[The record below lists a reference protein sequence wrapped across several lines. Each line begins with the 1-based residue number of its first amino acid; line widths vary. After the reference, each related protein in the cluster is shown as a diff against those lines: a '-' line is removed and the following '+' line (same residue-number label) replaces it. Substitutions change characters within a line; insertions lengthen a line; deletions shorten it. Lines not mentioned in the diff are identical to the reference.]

1 MKRDPFSLQ
10 KLENQ
15 NLQKMLSVQLE
26 QCLRHHTRTCH
37 GLPDMTFI
45 LTCLKRVI
53 TQNQSG
59 RDFLQFLHEVEDQNV
74 KRSTFFEAL
83 KSQRRLHTVNEMGH
97 LYHKLLSSLLASAGI
112 DHLAGFPEL
121 ADYEVFSADGHFIE
135 HPSHVNKQDSLKVYA
150 AGSIY
155 IQNIRNGLI
164 QLLTPVS
171 DGSTKEHELP
181 HFKQAIEATNST
193 KKIIWVLDRAF
204 MDYQWWERQKAK
216 GRNIISRTKSNTSV
230 MYCGNLTFDT
240 NDPVNTGVVSDRA
253 GGFSNTRSTMRI
265 IDYIDPETGEEM
277 TFYST
282 LNRNIRPGLI
292 CWLYFLRWK
301 VEKAFDCFKNDL
313 GEKKAWATGKNALQI
328 QGKCICIIY
337 NFILFLSETI
347 QKTHHCKDKKAE
359 KKYHDG
365 LKKRKTIAEAQGRFI
380 HPMLF
385 LYRSISKISAQ
396 LIRVVR
402 NHFSSDKPLGLLIP
416 LFIQRLEVYL

>member
-1 MKRDPFSLQ
+1 MNHNPFSLQ

-37 GLPDMTFI
+37 SLPDMTFI

-83 KSQRRLHTVNEMGH
+83 KSQRRLNTVSEMSH
-97 LYHKLLSSLLASAGI
+97 LYHKLLSNLLASAGI

-121 ADYEVFSADGHFIE
+121 ADYDVFSADGHFIE
-135 HPSHVNKQDSLKVYA
+135 HPSHVKEQDDRKVYA

-164 QLLTPVS
+164 QLLTPVT

-181 HFKQAIEATNST
+181 HFKQAIELTSST
-193 KKIIWVLDRAF
+193 KKIIWVLDRAY

-216 GRNIISRTKSNTSV
+216 GRNIISKTKSNTSV

-240 NDPVNTGVVSDRA
+240 NDPVNAGVVSDRV

-328 QGKCICIIY
+328 QGSCICIGA
-337 NFILFLSETI
+337 FLRHCLNSEINYT
-347 QKTHHCKDKKAE
+347 T
-359 KKYHDG
+359 
-365 LKKRKTIAEAQGRFI
+365 
-380 HPMLF
+380 
-385 LYRSISKISAQ
+385 S
-396 LIRVVR
+396 
-402 NHFSSDKPLGLLIP
+402 
-416 LFIQRLEVYL
+416 

>member
-1 MKRDPFSLQ
+1 MSRNPFSIQ
-10 KLENQ
+10 KLEDQ
-15 NLQKMLSVQLE
+15 NLQEMLSVQLE
-26 QCLRHHTRTCH
+26 QCLRHHTRTCYR
-37 GLPDMTFI
+37 LPDMTFI

-59 RDFLQFLHEVEDQNV
+59 RDFLQFLHEVEEQNV

-83 KSQRRLHTVNEMGH
+83 KSQRRLHTVSEMSH
-97 LYHKLLSSLLASAGI
+97 LYHSLLSNLLSSAGI
-112 DHLAGFPEL
+112 DHLAEFPEL

-135 HPSHVNKQDSLKVYA
+135 HPSHVKKQGSRKVYA

-164 QLLTPVS
+164 QLLSPVT
-171 DGSTKEHELP
+171 DGSSKEHELP
-181 HFKQAIEATNST
+181 HFKHAIEVTDSIN
-193 KKIIWVLDRAF
+193 KIIWVLDRAYI
-204 MDYQWWERQKAK
+204 DYRWWEKQKAK
-216 GRNIISRTKSNTSV
+216 GRNIISRTKSNMSV
-230 MYCGNLTFDT
+230 LYCGTLTFDAD
-240 NDPVNTGVVSDRA
+240 DPVNAGVVSDRL

-282 LNRNIRPGLI
+282 LNSNIRPGLI

-301 VEKAFDCFKNDL
+301 IEKSFDCFKNDL

-328 QGKCICIIY
+328 QGYSICIIY
-337 NFILFLSETI
+337 NFIQFLSETV
-347 QKTHHCKDKKAE
+347 QKTHQCKDKKAE
-359 KKYHDG
+359 KKYYDG
-365 LKKRKTIAEAQGRFI
+365 LKKRKAIAEAKGRFI

-385 LYRSISKISAQ
+385 LSRSISKISAQ
-396 LIRVVR
+396 LIRLVR
-402 NHFSSDKPLGLLIP
+402 NHFASDKPLRLIIP